1 MALTANQLRDL
12 QYLADGRTAV
22 GDPMQAIGAA
32 LLELLDRAGL
42 TDTAT
47 GKRTIRAEATA
58 TGG

>member
-1 MALTANQLRDL
+1 
-12 QYLADGRTAV
+12 
-22 GDPMQAIGAA
+22 MQAIGAA